1 MNVLYININGLYGI
15 QEKDREEL
23 RNCVDNE
30 YCRKNADSICD
41 RILDSQNIEKSLK
54 YDIVFF
60 SEFAPNTPAGKQMTD
75 CFDKMGY
82 RLILPIAY
90 DSLEDVKGKYSIV
103 VAYVR

>member
-15 QEKDREEL
+15 QEKDRKEL

-60 SEFAPNTPAGKQMTD
+60 SEFAPNTPAGKQ
-75 CFDKMGY
+75 
-82 RLILPIAY
+82 ILE
-90 DSLEDVKGKYSIV
+90 SG
-103 VAYVR
+103 

>member
-15 QEKDREEL
+15 REKDREKL
-23 RNCVDNE
+23 RNCVDDE
-30 YCRKNADSICD
+30 YCSKNAESICD

-60 SEFAPNTPAGKQMTD
+60 SEFAPNTSAEKQMTD
-75 CFDKMGY
+75 YFDRMGY
-82 RLILPIAY
+82 KLILPNAY

-103 VAYVR
+103 RRFV